1 MPPRPRPRQP
11 RRLIRETERNML
23 HEIYIRNGPLWDV
36 IINDMTRD
44 ERFQQLQNVRMLYN
58 NVGER
63 PVVRRRVRDLIGR
76 EQRQ

>member
-1 MPPRPRPRQP
+1 
-11 RRLIRETERNML
+11 ML

-44 ERFQQLQNVRMLYN
+44 ERFQQLPENIRMLYN
-58 NVGER
+58 NVGA
-63 PVVRRRVRDLIGR
+63 VRRRVRDFIGR